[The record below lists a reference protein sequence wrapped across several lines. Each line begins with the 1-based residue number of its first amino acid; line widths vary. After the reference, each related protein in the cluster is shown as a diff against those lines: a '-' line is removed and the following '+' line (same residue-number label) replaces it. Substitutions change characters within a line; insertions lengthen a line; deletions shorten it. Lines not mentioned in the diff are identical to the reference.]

1 MYKRQPEVRGQ
12 YINQAEEIGDGL
24 SLIRLVSPGGLSPL
38 NDESEISYT
47 PIMSSSEVTMDLPM
61 KEVHDPIKLINNFQ
75 PTGISYDFGV
85 KLNGI
90 AKSNFNDFEFKNDN
104 HLAVS
109 YTHLRAHETTSD
121 LVCRLLLEVFELL
134 QMV

>member
-1 MYKRQPEVRGQ
+1 MLKLNWPEVRGQ
-12 YINQAEEIGDGL
+12 FINQAEEIGDGL

-85 KLNGI
+85 KL
-90 AKSNFNDFEFKNDN
+90 SNFQYFIY
-104 HLAVS
+104 S
-109 YTHLRAHETTSD
+109 
-121 LVCRLLLEVFELL
+121 
-134 QMV
+134 